1 MSSSAKYTYELHYF
15 KYVVGRSE
23 IIRALLALGNISYTL
38 KEYEILE
45 WGQYRS
51 GFPHGQVPVLVI
63 KDASTDEIV
72 TELTE
77 SSAIERYIAN
87 LIGHHGDNAIE
98 QAQIDA
104 FRLQFE
110 PAVGALYAYYWTPAE
125 GKEQRAAG
133 VKSAL
138 ENLFFFHER
147 ALAKNGGNGH
157 YVGDRIT
164 IADLLA
170 TQLKQFAIRE
180 GFAELVSEEAAPL
193 FNKVVENTLAEPKL
207 KEFYEDVKERNEAQI
222 AENLPSYFCP
232 PVFQLPAKN

>member
-1 MSSSAKYTYELHYF
+1 MSSQSVTYELEYF
-15 KYVVGRSE
+15 KYLVGRAE
-23 IIRALLALGNISYTL
+23 VARALFALGGIPYKLVEHIRN
-38 KEYEILE
+38 E
-45 WGQYRS
+45 WHKQRND
-51 GFPHGQVPVLVI
+51 FPHGQVPILNV
-63 KDASTDEIV
+63 KDAATGNVIATLS
-72 TELTE
+72 E

-87 LIGHHGDNAIE
+87 LIGYHGNNAIE

-104 FRLQFE
+104 FRLQFF
-110 PAVGALYAYYWTPAE
+110 GALYAYYWTPAE
-125 GKEQRAAG
+125 GKEQRAVG

-207 KEFYEDVKERNEAQI
+207 KAFYEDVKERNEAQI
-222 AENLPSYFCP
+222 TENLPSYFCP
-232 PVFQLPAKN
+232 PPFRLPAKN